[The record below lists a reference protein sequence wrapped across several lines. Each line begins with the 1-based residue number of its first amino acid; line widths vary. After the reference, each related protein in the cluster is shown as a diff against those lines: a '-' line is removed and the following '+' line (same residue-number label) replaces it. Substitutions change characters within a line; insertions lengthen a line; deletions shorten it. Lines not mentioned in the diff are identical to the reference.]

1 MRIFPCL
8 LVALSLQFSAA
19 AEPRWWKGNLHTH
32 SLWSDGDDYPE
43 MIADWY
49 KTHGYHFLALSDHNI
64 IADHERWISVAKSK
78 GREGALTKYLARF
91 GEPWVETRDGEA
103 DREVRLKMLS
113 EFGPKLEEPGRFL
126 MIKSEEITDRFLTAP
141 IHINAT
147 NVQEVI
153 KPQGGRNPV
162 DVMQRNLAAVLA
174 QRTRTGVP
182 MFAHINHPNFG
193 WALTAEEMNEVEDEQ
208 FFEVY
213 NGHPTV
219 HNEGDA
225 TRASTARIWDIVLTK
240 RATAGKRVLYGMA
253 TDDAHNYGPVPER
266 WSATSGRA
274 SSDVAASPNAPGGR
288 VPPEKQSRTGRG
300 WVMVRSEKLDAAS
313 LIVAMEAGDFYASSG
328 VTLRDV
334 RHDAKGITIE
344 IEPQPGVTFRT
355 EFIGTR
361 KGWDTASE
369 PVLGAKGETLRTTRR
384 YSKDVGRILA
394 TVEGASAQYTFKGD
408 ELYVRARIVSS
419 KHKEGVLSPD
429 EMEQA
434 WTQPVVTG
442 VR

>member
-1 MRIFPCL
+1 MRILRCILIVF
-8 LVALSLQFSAA
+8 ALHFSVAA
-19 AEPRWWKGNLHTH
+19 AEPARWWKGNLHTH

-49 KTHGYHFLALSDHNI
+49 KARGYHFLALSDHNV

-78 GREGALTKYLARF
+78 GGAAALQKYVARF
-91 GEPWVETRDGEA
+91 GEPWVETRDAEA
-103 DREVRLKMLS
+103 GREVRLKMLS
-113 EFGPKLEEPGRFL
+113 EFAPKFDQPGRFL
-126 MIKSEEITDRFLTAP
+126 MVKSEEITDRFLTAP

-153 KPQGGRNPV
+153 KPQGGRNIV
-162 DVMQRNLAAVLA
+162 DVMQRNLAEVLA
-174 QRTRTGVP
+174 QRARTGVP

-193 WALTAEEMNEVEDEQ
+193 WAVTAEELNEVEKEQ

-213 NGHPTV
+213 NGHPSV
-219 HNEGDA
+219 HNEGDTA
-225 TRASTARIWDIVLTK
+225 GASGAVRASTERIWDIVLTK
-240 RATAGKRVLYGMA
+240 RTTAGKRVLYGLA
-253 TDDAHNYGPVPER
+253 TDDSHNYH
-266 WSATSGRA
+266 
-274 SSDVAASPNAPGGR
+274 ASPA
-288 VPPEKQSRTGRG
+288 PEKQSRSGRG
-300 WVMVRSEKLDAAS
+300 WVMVRAEKLDAAS
-313 LIVAMEAGDFYASSG
+313 LIAAMEAGDFYASSG

-334 RHDAKGITIE
+334 RHDSRGIHIE
-344 IEPQPGVTFRT
+344 ITPQPGVTYRT

-361 KGWDTASE
+361 KGYDTASE
-369 PVLGAKGETLRTTRR
+369 PVLGERGESLRTTRR
-384 YSKDVGRILA
+384 YSKDVGRVLA
-394 TVEGASAQYTFKGD
+394 TVAGTSAQYAFAGD

-419 KHKEGVLSPD
+419 QHKEGVLSPD

>member
-1 MRIFPCL
+1 MRLIPCL
-8 LVALSLQFSAA
+8 LIVCALQFSAT

-43 MIADWY
+43 MIASWY
-49 KTHGYHFLALSDHNI
+49 KEHGYHFLALSDHNI
-64 IADHERWISVAKSK
+64 IADHERWVDIAKTK
-78 GREGALTKYLARF
+78 GKELAFDKYFARF
-91 GEPWVETRDGEA
+91 GAAWVETRPAETGK
-103 DREVRLKMLS
+103 EVRLKMLS
-113 EFGPKLEEPGRFL
+113 EFRTKLEEPARFL
-126 MIKSEEITDRFLTAP
+126 MVPSEEISDRFLSAP

-162 DVMQRNLAAVLA
+162 DVMQRNLAAVLE

-182 MFAHINHPNFG
+182 MFAHINHPNFN
-193 WALTAEEMNEVEDEQ
+193 WALTAEELNEVEEEQ

-225 TRASTARIWDIVLTK
+225 TRASTARIWDIVLTM

-253 TDDAHNYGPVPER
+253 TDDAHNYHENP
-266 WSATSGRA
+266 A
-274 SSDVAASPNAPGGR
+274 
-288 VPPEKQSRTGRG
+288 PEKQSRTGRG

-313 LIVAMEAGDFYASSG
+313 LIAAMEAGDFYASSG

-369 PVLGAKGETLRTTRR
+369 PVLGEKGETLRTTRR

-394 TVEGASAQYTFKGD
+394 TADGTTAGYAFKGD

-419 KHKEGVLSPD
+419 KRKEGVLSPD

>member
-8 LVALSLQFSAA
+8 LVSLALELATAA
-19 AEPRWWKGNLHTH
+19 AEPPARWWKGNLHTH

-49 KTHGYHFLALSDHNI
+49 KAQGYHFLALSDHNV

-78 GREGALTKYLARF
+78 GKEGALTKYLARF
-91 GEPWVETRDGEA
+91 GEPWVETRDGDEG
-103 DREVRLKMLS
+103 REVRLKMLS
-113 EFGPKLEEPGRFL
+113 EFRVKFEEAGRFL
-126 MIKSEEITDRFLTAP
+126 MVQSEEITDRFLSAP

-147 NVQEVI
+147 NLQELI
-153 KPQGGRNPV
+153 KPQGGRNIV
-162 DVMQRNLAAVLA
+162 EVMQRNLAEVLA
-174 QRTRTGVP
+174 QRARTGVP

-193 WALTAEEMNEVEDEQ
+193 WALTAEELGEVEEEQ

-213 NGHPTV
+213 NGHPAV
-219 HNEGDA
+219 HNEGNA
-225 TRASTARIWDIVLTK
+225 IRAGTSRIWDIVLTK
-240 RATAGKRVLYGMA
+240 RITAGKRVLYGMA
-253 TDDAHNYGPVPER
+253 TDDAHNYHE
-266 WSATSGRA
+266 
-274 SSDVAASPNAPGGR
+274 SPAPA
-288 VPPEKQSRTGRG
+288 KQSRSGRG
-300 WVMVRSEKLDAAS
+300 WVMVRSQKLDAAS
-313 LIVAMEAGDFYASSG
+313 LIAAMEAGNFYASSG
-328 VTLRDV
+328 VTLRDA
-334 RHDAKGITIE
+334 RHDSEGISIE

-355 EFIGTR
+355 EFIGTC
-361 KGWDTASE
+361 KGWDPASE
-369 PVLGAKGETLRTTRR
+369 AVLGPKGESLRTTRR

-394 TVEGASAQYTFKGD
+394 TADGTTARYTFKGD

-419 KHKEGVLSPD
+419 RKKEGVLSPD

>member
-1 MRIFPCL
+1 MRIFHSL
-8 LVALSLQFSAA
+8 LVALALQFAPCILLALILQFSATA

-49 KTHGYHFLALSDHNI
+49 KAHGYHFLALSDHNV
-64 IADHERWISVAKSK
+64 IADYERWVSIAKTK
-78 GREGALTKYLARF
+78 AGQPAFDKYLAHF
-91 GEPWVETRDGEA
+91 GRPWVETRPGESG
-103 DREVRLKMLS
+103 EWVRLKMLS
-113 EFGPKLEEPGRFL
+113 EFRVKFEEPSRFL
-126 MIKSEEITDRFLTAP
+126 MVPSEEISDRFLTAP
-141 IHINAT
+141 IHINVS
-147 NVQEVI
+147 NIREVI
-153 KPQGGRNPV
+153 KPQGGHSIVEVMRN
-162 DVMQRNLAAVLA
+162 NLAMVLE
-174 QRTRTGVP
+174 QRARTGVP

-193 WALTAEEMNEVEDEQ
+193 WALTAEELDEVEQDR

-213 NGHPTV
+213 NGHPIV
-219 HNEGDA
+219 HNEGGVA
-225 TRASTARIWDIVLTK
+225 GTSNGGGSTAVRAGVERIWDIVLTK
-240 RATAGKRVLYGMA
+240 RVAASRPVVFGMA
-253 TDDAHNYGPVPER
+253 TDDSHNYHETP
-266 WSATSGRA
+266 T
-274 SSDVAASPNAPGGR
+274 
-288 VPPEKQSRTGRG
+288 PEKQSRPGRA
-300 WVMVRSEKLDAAS
+300 WAMVRSEKLDAAS
-313 LIVAMEAGDFYASSG
+313 LVAAMEAGDFYASSG

-369 PVLGAKGETLRTTRR
+369 PVLGDKGEALRTTRR

-394 TVEGASAQYTFKGD
+394 TAEGTTARYAFKGD

-429 EMEQA
+429 EMERA

>member
-1 MRIFPCL
+1 MRL
-8 LVALSLQFSAA
+8 LPSLLLALTLPFSAA
-19 AEPRWWKGNLHTH
+19 AETPARWWKGNLHTH

-49 KTHGYHFLALSDHNI
+49 KAHGYHFLALSDHNV
-64 IADHERWISVAKSK
+64 IADYERWVNVAKTK
-78 GREGALTKYLARF
+78 GKEAAFDKYLAHF
-91 GEPWVETRDGEA
+91 GKEWVETRPVEIGK
-103 DREVRLKMLS
+103 EVRLKMLA
-113 EFGPKLEEPGRFL
+113 EFAPKFDEPGRFL
-126 MIKSEEITDRFLTAP
+126 MVKSEEITDRFLSAP

-147 NVQEVI
+147 NVQTVI
-153 KPQGGRNPV
+153 KPQGGQSVV
-162 DVMQRNLAAVLA
+162 DVMQRNLAEVLA

-193 WALTAEEMNEVEDEQ
+193 WALTAEELNEVEQEQ

-219 HNEGDA
+219 HNEGDTVGTSGA
-225 TRASTARIWDIVLTK
+225 IRASTERIWDIVLTK
-240 RATAGKRVLYGMA
+240 RAAAGKRVLYGMA
-253 TDDAHNYGPVPER
+253 TDDSHSYH
-266 WSATSGRA
+266 
-274 SSDVAASPNAPGGR
+274 ASPT
-288 VPPEKQSRTGRG
+288 PEKQSRSGRG

-313 LIVAMEAGDFYASSG
+313 LIAAMEAGDFYASSG

-334 RHDAKGITIE
+334 QHDARGISIA

-369 PVLGAKGETLRTTRR
+369 PVIGTKGETLRTTRR
-384 YSKDVGRILA
+384 YSADVGRMLA
-394 TVEGASAQYTFKGD
+394 TVEGTDARYEFKGD
-408 ELYVRARIVSS
+408 ELYVRARITSS

-429 EMEQA
+429 EMERA
-434 WTQPVVTG
+434 WTQPVVPG
-442 VR
+442 K

>member
-1 MRIFPCL
+1 MRLFPCL
-8 LVALSLQFSAA
+8 LLALTLDVSAA
-19 AEPRWWKGNLHTH
+19 DPVTASANPAPASANPARWWKGNLHTH

-49 KTHGYHFLALSDHNI
+49 KAHGYHFLALSDHNV
-64 IADHERWISVAKSK
+64 IADHERWVSVAKTK
-78 GREGALTKYLARF
+78 GGEPALAKYVARF
-91 GEPWVETRDGEA
+91 GEEVVETRVAETGK
-103 DREVRLKMLS
+103 EVRLKMLS
-113 EFGPKLEEPGRFL
+113 EFRTLFEQPGRFL
-126 MIKSEEITDRFLTAP
+126 MIKSEEITDRFLSSP

-153 KPQGGRNPV
+153 KPQGGRNIV
-162 DVMQRNLAAVLA
+162 DVMQRNLAAVQE

-193 WALTAEEMNEVEDEQ
+193 WALTAEELNEVEQEQ
-208 FFEVY
+208 FFEAY

-219 HNEGDA
+219 HNEGGVA
-225 TRASTARIWDIVLTK
+225 GTSNGGGSSAIRASTARIWDIVLTK

-253 TDDAHNYGPVPER
+253 TDDSHNYHDTP
-266 WSATSGRA
+266 T
-274 SSDVAASPNAPGGR
+274 
-288 VPPEKQSRTGRG
+288 PEKQSRPGRG

-313 LIVAMEAGDFYASSG
+313 LIAAMEAGDFYASSG

-334 RHDAKGITIE
+334 RHDSRGISIE

-369 PVLGAKGETLRTTRR
+369 PVLGDKGEALRTTRR

-394 TVEGASAQYTFKGD
+394 IADGTTAQYAFKGD

-434 WTQPVVTG
+434 WTQPVV
-442 VR
+442 VK

>member
-1 MRIFPCL
+1 MRISLCFL
-8 LVALSLQFSAA
+8 LALAIHASA
-19 AEPRWWKGNLHTH
+19 AEPATAGANPARWWKGNLHTH

-49 KTHGYHFLALSDHNI
+49 KAHGYNFLALSDHNI
-64 IADHERWISVAKSK
+64 IADHERWVDIAKSK
-78 GREGALTKYLARF
+78 GKEVAFDKYLAHF
-91 GEPWVETRDGEA
+91 GMPWVEARPAETGK
-103 DREVRLKMLS
+103 EVRLKMLS
-113 EFGPKLEEPGRFL
+113 EFGPKLEVPGSFL
-126 MIKSEEITDRFLTAP
+126 MIKSEEITGRFLTAP

-147 NVQEVI
+147 NIQEVI
-153 KPQGGRNPV
+153 KPQEGQNIV
-162 DVMQRNLAAVLA
+162 DVMQRTLAAVME
-174 QRTRTGVP
+174 QRARTGVP

-193 WALTAEEMNEVEDEQ
+193 WALTAEEMNEIEQEQ

-219 HNEGDA
+219 HNEGGVA
-225 TRASTARIWDIVLTK
+225 TTSNGGGSGAIRASTARIWDIVLTK

-253 TDDAHNYGPVPER
+253 TDDSHNYH
-266 WSATSGRA
+266 
-274 SSDVAASPNAPGGR
+274 DSPA
-288 VPPEKQSRTGRG
+288 PEKQSRSGRG

-313 LIVAMEAGDFYASSG
+313 LIAAMEAGDFYASSG

-334 RHDAKGITIE
+334 RHDSRGISIE

-369 PVLGAKGETLRTTRR
+369 PVLGDKGEALRTTRR

-394 TVEGASAQYTFKGD
+394 TAEGTTASYAFKGD

-434 WTQPVVTG
+434 WTQPVVIG
-442 VR
+442 EKK

>member
-8 LVALSLQFSAA
+8 LLALTLRVSA
-19 AEPRWWKGNLHTH
+19 AEPAPTSPDSARWWKGNLHTH

-43 MIADWY
+43 MVGDWY
-49 KTHGYHFLALSDHNI
+49 KAHGYHFLALSDHNI
-64 IADHERWISVAKSK
+64 LADYERWVAIAKTK
-78 GREGALTKYLARF
+78 GGQPAFDKYLAHF
-91 GEPWVETRDGEA
+91 GTPWVETRPAETGK
-103 DREVRLKMLS
+103 EVRLKMLS
-113 EFGPKLEEPGRFL
+113 EFRTKLEEPGRFL
-126 MIKSEEITDRFLTAP
+126 MVPSEEISDRFLSAP

-147 NVQEVI
+147 NVQEII

-162 DVMQRNLAAVLA
+162 DVMQRNLAAVLE

-193 WALTAEEMNEVEDEQ
+193 WALTAEELNEVEQEQ

-213 NGHPTV
+213 NGHPAV

-225 TRASTARIWDIVLTK
+225 NRASTARIWDIVLTK

-253 TDDAHNYGPVPER
+253 TDDSHNYHVTPV
-266 WSATSGRA
+266 
-274 SSDVAASPNAPGGR
+274 
-288 VPPEKQSRTGRG
+288 PEKQSRTGRG

-313 LIVAMEAGDFYASSG
+313 LIAAMEAGDFYASSG

-334 RHDAKGITIE
+334 RHDSRGISIE

-369 PVLGAKGETLRTTRR
+369 PVLGDKGEALRTTRR

-394 TVEGASAQYTFKGD
+394 TAEGTTAQYAFKGD

-442 VR
+442 VK

>member
-1 MRIFPCL
+1 MRLFPRL
-8 LVALSLQFSAA
+8 LATVLVVHCASA

-49 KTHGYHFLALSDHNI
+49 KEQGYNFLALSDHNI
-64 IADHERWISVAKSK
+64 IADHERWVNIAKNK
-78 GREGALTKYLARF
+78 GGQMAFDKYVARF
-91 GEPWVETRDGEA
+91 GGKWVETRPA
-103 DREVRLKMLS
+103 TNAKEVRLKMLS
-113 EFGPKLEEPGRFL
+113 EFRVKFEEPSRFL
-126 MIKSEEITDRFLTAP
+126 MVPSEEISDRFLSAP
-141 IHINAT
+141 IHINVS
-147 NVQEVI
+147 NIREVI
-153 KPQGGRNPV
+153 KPQGGQNIVEVMRN
-162 DVMQRNLAAVLA
+162 NLAAVQE
-174 QRTRTGVP
+174 QRARTGVP

-193 WALTAEEMNEVEDEQ
+193 WALTAEELNEVEDEQ

-213 NGHPTV
+213 NGHPQV
-219 HNEGDA
+219 HNEGGVA
-225 TRASTARIWDIVLTK
+225 GTSNGGGGGAVRASVDRIWDIVLTK

-253 TDDAHNYGPVPER
+253 TDDSHNYH
-266 WSATSGRA
+266 
-274 SSDVAASPNAPGGR
+274 DSPA
-288 VPPEKQSRTGRG
+288 PEKQSRSGRG

-313 LIVAMEAGDFYASSG
+313 LVAAMEAGDFYASSG

-334 RHDAKGITIE
+334 RHDARGISIE

-369 PVLGAKGETLRTTRR
+369 PVLGDRGEPLRTTRR

-394 TVEGASAQYTFKGD
+394 TADGTSAQYAFKGD
-408 ELYVRARIVSS
+408 ELYVRARITSS

-429 EMEQA
+429 EMERA

>member
-1 MRIFPCL
+1 MRIFPCI
-8 LVALSLQFSAA
+8 LVALTLHFSVTA
-19 AEPRWWKGNLHTH
+19 AEPARWWKGNLHTH

-43 MIADWY
+43 MIAEWY
-49 KTHGYHFLALSDHNI
+49 KAHGYQFLALSDHNI
-64 IADHERWISVAKSK
+64 IADYERWVAIAKTK
-78 GREGALTKYLARF
+78 GGQVAFDKYVARF
-91 GEPWVETRDGEA
+91 GTPWVETRPVEA
-103 DREVRLKMLS
+103 GKEVRLKMLS
-113 EFGPKLEEPGRFL
+113 EFGPKFDEPGRFL
-126 MIKSEEITDRFLTAP
+126 MVRSEEITDRYLTAP

-147 NVQEVI
+147 NVREVI
-153 KPQGGRNPV
+153 KPQGGTSIV
-162 DVMQRNLAAVLA
+162 DVMQRNLAEVFA
-174 QRTRTGVP
+174 QRGRTGVP

-193 WALTAEEMNEVEDEQ
+193 WALTAEELNEVEAEQ

-219 HNEGDA
+219 HNEGGVAGTSNGGGDSA
-225 TRASTARIWDIVLTK
+225 VRASTSRIWDIVLTK
-240 RATAGKRVLYGMA
+240 RVTAGKRVLYGMA
-253 TDDAHNYGPVPER
+253 TDDSHNYHE
-266 WSATSGRA
+266 
-274 SSDVAASPNAPGGR
+274 SPA
-288 VPPEKQSRTGRG
+288 PEKQSRSGRG

-313 LIVAMEAGDFYASSG
+313 LIAAMEAGDFYASSG

-334 RHDAKGITIE
+334 RHDARGISIE
-344 IEPQPGVTFRT
+344 IEPQAGVTFRT

-369 PVLGAKGETLRTTRR
+369 PVLGDKGEALRTTRR
-384 YSKDVGRILA
+384 YSKDVGRVFA
-394 TVEGASAQYTFKGD
+394 TVEGTSAKYAFAGD

-442 VR
+442 VL